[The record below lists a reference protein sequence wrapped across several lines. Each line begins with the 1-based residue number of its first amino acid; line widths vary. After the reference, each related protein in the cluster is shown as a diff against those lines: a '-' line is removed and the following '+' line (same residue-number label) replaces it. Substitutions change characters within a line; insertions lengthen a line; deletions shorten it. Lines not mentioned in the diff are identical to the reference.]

1 MEKPKETTENPAG
14 AGGMTSLP
22 LSPDVEN
29 ALARVN
35 AIRAAMPSDGLFAE
49 KDWLTSPEP
58 FLIDEKLADELE
70 RLGHRLNLFNRACNL
85 LYHLSAQGRQP
96 RWVADYLDAGKP
108 RELVEYSRQ
117 KKFRDDI
124 SHVIRPDVILTE
136 QGPDKRPAF
145 TIAELDTVPGGRL
158 TGIYHLA
165 SPASPKA
172 YGDMPWQ
179 TIAANV
185 TGTMSLIDLALER
198 EAMLLFAS
206 TSEVYGDPLVDP
218 QPETYFGNVNPIGPR
233 ACYDEGKRC
242 GEAAM
247 SVGVRNRGLDGRIVR
262 IFNGYGP
269 RMDSADGRLVPS
281 LLQAAHEG
289 LPLPIHGDGRQ
300 RRSMTYVDDLV
311 EGLLCVGKARFSE
324 LAPVNLGADDERSV
338 LDIAAAAAAAAQAA
352 PVYEYL
358 PARPEDPQRRR
369 PDASLAASLGWRPRI
384 TLGEGLRRTYAWM
397 IRDAL
402 EYA

>member
-1 MEKPKETTENPAG
+1 MAVLVTGGAGFLGSHLVDRLVRNGEHVIVLDNLSTGRLGNLEKPILDG
-14 AGGMTSLP
+14 AVTFVYEDVAASLQT
-22 LSPDVEN
+22 L
-29 ALARVN
+29 
-35 AIRAAMPSDGLFAE
+35 RA
-49 KDWLTSPEP
+49 
-58 FLIDEKLADELE
+58 
-70 RLGHRLNLFNRACNL
+70 
-85 LYHLSAQGRQP
+85 
-96 RWVADYLDAGKP
+96 
-108 RELVEYSRQ
+108 
-117 KKFRDDI
+117 
-124 SHVIRPDVILTE
+124 
-136 QGPDKRPAF
+136 
-145 TIAELDTVPGGRL
+145 TIDTVPGGKL
-158 TGIYHLA
+158 SAIYHLA

-172 YGDMPWQ
+172 YGEMPWQ
-179 TIAANV
+179 TIGANV

-218 QPETYFGNVNPIGPR
+218 QPENYFGNVNPIGPR

-247 SVGVRNRGLDGRIVR
+247 SVGVRTRGLDGRIVR

-281 LLQAAHEG
+281 LLQAAHDG
-289 LPLPIHGDGRQ
+289 LPLPIHGDGLQ

-311 EGLLCVGKARFSE
+311 EGLLCVGKARFEE
-324 LAPVNLGADDERSV
+324 LEPVNLGADDERSV
-338 LDIAAAAAAAAQAA
+338 LEIAAAAAAAAQTA
-352 PVYEYL
+352 PVYAYL

-369 PDASLAASLGWRPRI
+369 PDASRAAALGWRPRI